1 MGFGYNKLKT
11 LNKRLVYASISGFGG
26 HGPDHDKP
34 GYDMV
39 ASAVGGLM
47 SLTGHPVLNL
57 LLIVAFFLTRISSKK
72 VYLAIWKLKK
82 KLIIFYNWLKY

>member
-1 MGFGYNKLKT
+1 MGFGYDKLKT

-26 HGPDHDKP
+26 HGPDHEKP

-47 SLTGHPVLNL
+47 SLTGHPVWIL
-57 LLIVAFFLTRISSKK
+57 FFS
-72 VYLAIWKLKK
+72 
-82 KLIIFYNWLKY
+82 